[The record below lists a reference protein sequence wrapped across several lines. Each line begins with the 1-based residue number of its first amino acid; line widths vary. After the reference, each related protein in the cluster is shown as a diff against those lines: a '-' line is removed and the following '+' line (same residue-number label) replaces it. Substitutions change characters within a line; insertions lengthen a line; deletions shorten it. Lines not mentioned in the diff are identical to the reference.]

1 MEEKMITE
9 KEGIE
14 IISQM
19 ILRTQQRLQLGQGN
33 QLLLWGYVCAFTA
46 IVVGVLGYLQVPWAG
61 WAWFLIP
68 VIGNP
73 TSWFLRKK
81 QEQTSGFIS
90 YTDRLTGGL
99 WMYIGCIGLVITVL
113 CLVLFL
119 CSGAVGGTVWNLM
132 FLFAFIIAGLGA
144 ALQGIIFQERSLK
157 IGGTVSIVA
166 GYIVLG
172 CLIFWAH
179 NVHLVIRP
187 LFLVAV
193 ISMFIIPG
201 YVINNKA
208 KKESNL

>member
-19 ILRTQQRLQLGQGN
+19 IRRTQQRLQLGQGN

-46 IVVGVLGYLQVPWAG
+46 IVVGILVYLQIPWAG
-61 WAWFLIP
+61 WMWFLIP

-73 TSWFLRKK
+73 ISWILRKR
-81 QEQTSGFIS
+81 QERVSGFIS

-99 WMYIGCIGLVITVL
+99 WTYIGCVGVVITVL
-113 CLVLFL
+113 CLIFFIY
-119 CSGAVGGTVWNLM
+119 SGTAGSTIWNLM
-132 FLFAFIIAGLGA
+132 FLFGFIIGGLGV
-144 ALQGIIFQERSLK
+144 ALQGIIFQENSLK

-172 CLIFWAH
+172 CLIFWQH
-179 NVHLVIRP
+179 NVHLVVLP
-187 LFLVAV
+187 LFLISV

-208 KKESNL
+208 KRETDL